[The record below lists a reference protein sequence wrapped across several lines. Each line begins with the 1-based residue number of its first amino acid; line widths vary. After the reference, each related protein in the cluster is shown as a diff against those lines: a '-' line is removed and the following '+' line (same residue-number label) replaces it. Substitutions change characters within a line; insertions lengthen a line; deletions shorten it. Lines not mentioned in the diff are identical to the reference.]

1 MALLRKTT
9 TTRNEG
15 FIKKIEDFISEG
27 TGHRWGRL
35 SPAELYSFYYE
46 FNCTPVISKRTKL
59 VQISLQDLYDT
70 FTGGT
75 NPNVLM
81 IHETRGLLHPMDGV
95 ICYQKVN
102 REKFDVSDL
111 LSTLNKR
118 VTFFVGEMKHKSD
131 VGASEDIFEVHEI
144 QMYIPYEKD
153 TVLHVDTCAFGEDTL
168 EAWSKKSTPCAIQH
182 IYQEGTVLSEEQ
194 KLPNFSKEFFVFT
207 TLKIHGATVVINY
220 NP

>member
-1 MALLRKTT
+1 MALLRKT

-46 FNCTPVISKRTKL
+46 FNCTPVITKRTKL
-59 VQISLQDLYDT
+59 VQIGLQDLYDT
-70 FTGGT
+70 FVGGT
-75 NPNVLM
+75 DPNVLM

-95 ICYQKVN
+95 ICYQKAN

-118 VTFFVGEMKHKSD
+118 VTFFVGTLKKKSD
-131 VGASEDIFEVHEI
+131 VGSSDDIFEVREI

-153 TVLHVDTCAFGEDTL
+153 TMLHVDSDSFEKTTL
-168 EAWSKKSTPCAIQH
+168 EYWREKPAACSIQY
-182 IYQEGTVLSEEQ
+182 IYQNGAVLPEE
-194 KLPNFSKEFFVFT
+194 KMIPDFNKEFFVFT
-207 TLKIHGATVVINY
+207 TLNIHKATVVINY

>member
-1 MALLRKTT
+1 MALRKKT

-15 FIKKIEDFISEG
+15 FIKKIEDFIAEG

-46 FNCTPVISKRTKL
+46 FDCVPVISKHTKL

-70 FTGGT
+70 FTSET
-75 NPNVLM
+75 DTKNVMM
-81 IHETRGLLHPMDGV
+81 IHETRGLLHPMDGI
-95 ICYQKVN
+95 ICYQKAN
-102 REKFDVSDL
+102 HERFDVSDL

-118 VTFFVGEMKHKSD
+118 VTFFVGTRKQTSD
-131 VGASEDIFEVHEI
+131 VESSDDIFEVREI
-144 QMYIPYEKD
+144 RMYIPYEKD

-168 EAWSKKSTPCAIQH
+168 EAWSKKKSPCAIQH
-182 IYQEGTVLSEEQ
+182 IYQNGEVIPELQ
-194 KLPNFSKEFFVFT
+194 KLPDFHQEFFVFT